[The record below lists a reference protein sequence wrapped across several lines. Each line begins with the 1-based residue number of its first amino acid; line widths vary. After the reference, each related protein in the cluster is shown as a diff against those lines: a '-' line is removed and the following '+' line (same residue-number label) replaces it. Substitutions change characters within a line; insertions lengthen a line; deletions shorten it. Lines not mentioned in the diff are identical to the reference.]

1 MHHDLMMTPPTSGR
15 SLEGGIPNCPI
26 VHAGVESIGNIVR
39 APDLLTLNVFLGAI
53 STVVQCLADVEP
65 VYGGR
70 IPTSLYICTKGESG
84 LRKSAVAARVNKPIY
99 NFEKEQRREYEKNR
113 EIYEVKL
120 EVFKEQQEAKRN
132 KLKAA
137 LVSGNAQRI
146 ETAQDELNKFIAEK
160 PQPPAKETM
169 LVEDS
174 TGEAIQEEMYAGYG
188 CIAVLSSEGGIALN
202 GHTLRHLP
210 FFNAQWSGESLLK
223 HRKTS
228 GNQSI
233 EDTRLTLSLLVQDAA
248 IKKFNDK
255 HGDEAAGIGF
265 WARFLFSCPLNNQ
278 GSRFIEPNNLITQDT
293 EGERNFTARL
303 EELLDE
309 LKQVRQNYDSGSRKL
324 IKFSD
329 EARKYAIDLYNE
341 IENSQNPGGRLEYAT
356 DHGSKLFENITR
368 LAALLT
374 YFELGSGA
382 RISLGILQDA
392 ARIAFSCSDDFLKYF
407 QQYPDYVNKTLA
419 VLSYLQQLRDN
430 GERYCRAAELR
441 RSRLAVLRNTEVR
454 DQTLSLLIAW
464 GEITVFTFPKTGL
477 VVIDLKPKLV
487 YDPCMWS
494 EFCNKEKLSQFYLMN
509 PPLSQTPLQ
518 AQTFSRWR

>member
-15 SLEGGIPNCPI
+15 SLEGGVPNCPI
-26 VHAGVESIGNIVR
+26 IHAGVESIGNTVQ
-39 APDLLTLNVFLGAI
+39 APNLLTLNVLLGAI

-70 IPTSLYICTKGESG
+70 IPTSMYICTKGESG

-278 GSRFIEPNNLITQDT
+278 GSRFIESNNLITQDK

-374 YFELGSGA
+374 YFELGSEA
-382 RISLGILQDA
+382 LISVGILQDA
-392 ARIAFSCSDDFLKYF
+392 ERIVFHCSDDFLQYF
-407 QQYPDYVNKTLA
+407 QQYPDYIKNTLS
-419 VLSYLQQLRDN
+419 VLSYFQQVRDN
-430 GERYCRAAELR
+430 GERYYRAADLR
-441 RSRLAVLRNTEVR
+441 RSRLAILRDIDVR
-454 DQTLSLLIAW
+454 DQVLDLLINW
-464 GEITVFTFPKTGL
+464 GEITVFTFKNTGL

-487 YDPCMWS
+487 YDPYMWS
-494 EFCNKEKLSQFYLMN
+494 DFCNKEKLSQFYLMN